1 MSVKDR
7 KKKIMVEKERDRK
20 WSNQKQNHRHTYTD
34 RQTEENEKEYKNVF
48 LEIKELCERS
58 EQDKGCLRKEEDS
71 VAKGICI
78 YLSPVFRWE

>member
-7 KKKIMVEKERDRK
+7 KKKDNGRERKRQELEQPETK
-20 WSNQKQNHRHTYTD
+20 SKTHTD